1 MSGIVFPPPGPAVS
15 IPVHGMKLRK
25 GLLANRYYDTLLVD
39 KRGGG
44 KPYPHDV
51 FAEMIEDICNAV
63 GLPTETVDDNVFIRH
78 LLYHTDTSNLPLLAL
93 AVQLAFGE

>member
-1 MSGIVFPPPGPAVS
+1 
-15 IPVHGMKLRK
+15 
-25 GLLANRYYDTLLVD
+25 
-39 KRGGG
+39 
-44 KPYPHDV
+44 
-51 FAEMIEDICNAV
+51 MIEDICNAV